1 MSYVN
6 NIKIHNIYYMMA
18 YAFKSLDKACFNKVL
33 SEEFEN
39 CKELCAEI
47 LYIGISEQIK
57 RGLSR
62 DYIPITEELSIL
74 KGKIDISS
82 SLNKLS
88 IQKQK
93 LYCTYDEFS
102 ENSLLNRIIKSTVFL
117 LLKSEITKER
127 KKKLRTV
134 MIFFENVDLI
144 DLFLV
149 DWNIKFSKN
158 NLTYKF
164 LISTCFL
171 VVKGLIQT
179 KTEGNQKMLDYFDE
193 QMLHHLY
200 EKFILE
206 YFKRHFP
213 KVKSRAE
220 QIDWQTDNGYVN
232 LLPRMQS
239 DIMLSANING
249 IKKVLI
255 IDAKFYNHNLQS
267 RFEKESVISGNLY
280 QIFTYVKNKETE
292 FSNSNIEH
300 IPVEG
305 MLLYA
310 KTQDQNQPD
319 VQYILSGNK
328 ISVTTLDLSGN
339 FECIREKLGE
349 IGKNFLKEMI

>member
-18 YAFKSLDKACFNKVL
+18 YAFKSLDKTCFNKVL

-74 KGKIDISS
+74 KGKIDITS

-88 IQKQK
+88 IQKQR

-127 KKKLRTV
+127 KKKLRSV
-134 MIFFENVDLI
+134 MIFFENVNLI

-179 KTEGNQKMLDYFDE
+179 ETEGNQKMLDYFDD

-206 YFKRHFP
+206 YFKKHFP
-213 KVKSRAE
+213 QIKSRSE
-220 QIDWQTDNGYVN
+220 QIDWQTDNGYIN

-239 DIMLSANING
+239 DIMLSAKING
-249 IKKVLI
+249 IKKILI

-267 RFEKESVISGNLY
+267 RFERESVISGNLY
-280 QIFTYVKNKETE
+280 QIFTYVKNKEFE
-292 FSNSNIEH
+292 LNKKDEKHFH
-300 IPVEG
+300 VKG
-305 MLLYA
+305 VLLYA
-310 KTQDQNQPD
+310 KTQDVNQPD
-319 VQYILSGNK
+319 VQYELSGNH
-328 ISVTTLDLSGN
+328 ISVTTLDLSAD
-339 FECIREKLGE
+339 FEVIKEKLDR
-349 IGKNFLKEMI
+349 IGNEFLEEA